1 MNILEPLSET
11 QRWHLMGA
19 AAKRAA
25 EEAGYQL
32 TKMPGKGLS
41 QVYSVKKDGVTK
53 VACIRT
59 TRDRW
64 IAFPPLEGGK
74 KWKTLDGVELVIV
87 ATVDQK
93 DEPQNVQ
100 VYIFPA
106 DEVRKRFD
114 TAYAARKAQGNI
126 VRDNFGMWVGLD
138 TDHRGG
144 VYTYGSG
151 IAEKYKRIAS
161 YPIQDLAVVQA
172 QQGPGSDEEAAEP
185 DMAPN
190 TEIET
195 AAPNNPKTIAEV
207 MAWARGQVA
216 AIAGVN
222 VEAVKLDLKV
232 EY

>member
-1 MNILEPLSET
+1 MNYLEPLSET
-11 QRWHLMGA
+11 QRWHLMGN

-41 QVYSVKKDGVTK
+41 QVYAVKKEGVTK
-53 VACIRT
+53 LACIRT

-64 IAFPPLEGGK
+64 IAFPPLEGGT

-87 ATVDQK
+87 ATVDRK
-93 DEPQNVQ
+93 DDPQNVE

-106 DEVRKRFD
+106 DDVRKRFSS
-114 TAYAARKAQGNI
+114 AYAARKAQGNTM
-126 VRDNFGMWVGLD
+126 RDNFGMWVGLN
-138 TDHRGG
+138 TDERGG
-144 VYTYGSG
+144 AYAYGSG

-161 YPIQDLAVVQA
+161 YPIQDLAIAAA
-172 QQGPGSDEEAAEP
+172 QQAPSNDEEVT
-185 DMAPN
+185 DS
-190 TEIET
+190 ET
-195 AAPNNPKTIAEV
+195 AAELGLEVNVPTNLKTIAEV
-207 MAWARGQVA
+207 MAWARDRVA
-216 AIAGVN
+216 SIAGVN

>member
-1 MNILEPLSET
+1 MNVLEPLSET

-32 TKMPGKGLS
+32 SKMPGKGLS
-41 QVYSVKKDGVTK
+41 QVYSIRKDGITK
-53 VACIRT
+53 KACIRT

-74 KWKTLDGVELVIV
+74 KWKTLDTVDFVIV

-93 DEPQNVQ
+93 DVPQNVQ

-106 DEVRKRFD
+106 DDVKKRFD
-114 TAYAARKAQGNI
+114 IAYAARKAQGNI

-138 TDHRGG
+138 TDRRGG
-144 VYTYGSG
+144 VYAYGSG
-151 IAEKYKRIAS
+151 IVEKYKRIAS
-161 YPIQDLAVVQA
+161 YPLQDLAIAQA
-172 QQGPGSDEEAAEP
+172 RQGPDSDEQVVDDPEG
-185 DMAPN
+185 DMEGGASAPS
-190 TEIET
+190 
-195 AAPNNPKTIAEV
+195 NPKTISEV
-207 MAWARGQVA
+207 MAWARGRVA